1 MAFNQGLEVIS
12 CVMDNST
19 LVQKSHIENFNN
31 HSQLIVNESQ
41 EALFY
46 KEGQALDL
54 FASGRHDL
62 STENVPLLKKFFG
75 RLFHTDTPFPCE
87 VFFVNRVSVLD
98 IIWGTPAPIVL
109 EDPQYG
115 LIVNVRSSGQTGLRV
130 KDSRK
135 FVVKVVGQLSEFTVE
150 NIRRTIKGMMLTSL
164 SNLIA
169 NTITGQRVGI
179 LEIST
184 KLEELSA
191 AVQTRLN
198 EKLDD
203 IGLETVHFNIGT
215 IFAEEESL
223 AKLRAAKE
231 RVVTKRLESISDTEL
246 EAHRIREIGKATGD
260 ARAAEGYT
268 YQQKREYDALEK
280 AVENPGYGLG
290 VGVGMGAGMGFGV
303 VSGLRGTQPGSS
315 APVANAPGKL
325 CPSCQSPVGDNDK
338 FCGKCGA
345 PVAKSCPHCGQEV
358 GNDAKFCPQCGQSL
372 APAKK
377 ICPQCG
383 KESEG
388 TVAFCS
394 GCGHKFA

>member
-1 MAFNQGLEVIS
+1 MAFNQGTEVIR

-87 VFFVNRVSVLD
+87 VFFINRVSVLD
-98 IIWGTPAPIVL
+98 ILWGTPAPIVL

-115 LIVNVRSSGQTGLRV
+115 LVVNVRSSGQTGLRV

-135 FVVKVVGQLSEFTVE
+135 FVVKVVGQLPEFTVDS
-150 NIRRTIKGMMLTSL
+150 IRRTVKGMMLTSL

-184 KLEELSA
+184 KLEELSQ
-191 AVQTRLN
+191 AVQTKLN

-203 IGLETVHFNIGT
+203 IGLEAVHFNIGT

-231 RVVTKRLESISDTEL
+231 RVVTKRLESLSDTEL
-246 EAHRIREIGKATGD
+246 EAHRIREISRAKSE

-268 YQQKREYDALEK
+268 YQQEREYDALEK
-280 AVENPGYGLG
+280 AVENPGYGVG

-303 VSGLRGTQPGSS
+303 VSGLRGNQPA
-315 APVANAPGKL
+315 APAASNAPAKT
-325 CPSCQSPVGDNDK
+325 CPKCQSPIGDNAK
-338 FCGKCGA
+338 FCANCGSPIAKTCPKCG
-345 PVAKSCPHCGQEV
+345 SEV
-358 GNDAKFCPQCGQSL
+358 GNDAKFCANCGQSL

-377 ICPQCG
+377 VCPMCD
-383 KESEG
+383 
-388 TVAFCS
+388 TVVDAGSLFCP
-394 GCGHKFA
+394 GCGHKLS

>member
-1 MAFNQGLEVIS
+1 MAFNQGTEVIS
-12 CVMDNST
+12 CTMDNST

-31 HSQLIVNESQ
+31 HSQLIVYESQ

-87 VFFVNRVSVLD
+87 VFFINRVSVLD
-98 IIWGTPAPIVL
+98 VLWGTPAPIVL

-135 FVVKVVGQLSEFTVE
+135 FVIKVVGQLPEFTVDS
-150 NIRRTIKGMMLTSL
+150 IRRTVKGMMLTSL

-184 KLEELSA
+184 KLEELST
-191 AVQTRLN
+191 AVQIKLN

-203 IGLETVHFNIGT
+203 IGLEVVHFNIGT

-231 RVVTKRLESISDTEL
+231 RVVTKRLESLSDTEL
-246 EAHRIREIGKATGD
+246 EAHHIREIGKAKSD

-268 YQQKREYDALEK
+268 YQQEREYDALEK
-280 AVENPGYGLG
+280 AVENPGYGVG
-290 VGVGMGAGMGFGV
+290 VGGGMGAGMGFGV
-303 VSGLRGTQPGSS
+303 VSGLRGNQPASPAAS
-315 APVANAPGKL
+315 NAPAKL
-325 CPSCQSPVGDNDK
+325 CPKCQSPVGDNAK
-338 FCGKCGA
+338 FCGNCGSPLAKTCPKCG
-345 PVAKSCPHCGQEV
+345 SEV
-358 GNDAKFCPQCGQSL
+358 GNDAKFCANCGQSL

-377 ICPQCG
+377 VCPMC
-383 KESEG
+383 SA
-388 TVAFCS
+388 TVDGGSLFCP
-394 GCGHKFA
+394 GCGHKLS